1 MARIVMNLKK
11 GREIINTVKKYLLLG
26 LLVVIS
32 TSFHKMNIDEAYCA
46 VNPVYLGE
54 FCWDTSSGGFL
65 RIGITHM
72 GDRHLTFCG
81 TVSQDLGD
89 RAIHGNIEVI
99 GDNAVISFTD
109 AETFSGGTD
118 MTARVGDA
126 ILDIS
131 TLDGTAHSMVMR
143 WEDGV
148 ASLDHETEVLH
159 SVECGTS
166 PSPDVVDER
175 EELKRILRTIATR
188 E

>member
-1 MARIVMNLKK
+1 MSADN
-11 GREIINTVKKYLLLG
+11 G
-26 LLVVIS
+26 
-32 TSFHKMNIDEAYCA
+32 YCA
-46 VNPVYLGE
+46 GNPVYLGE

-99 GDNAVISFTD
+99 GNRAVITFTD

-148 ASLDHETEVLH
+148 ASLDHEMEVMV
-159 SVECGTS
+159 SVECNTS
-166 PSPDVVDER
+166 RSPDGVDAR
-175 EELKRILRTIATR
+175 EELKRLLISFAVSQ